1 MSTPILSDPDSLKMS
16 RSPIFYT
23 GKNNTLTND
32 SLDAMALDIKIWSGN
47 RASPPANFN
56 YELIKNYSID
66 EVINFEISDLIR
78 SEFEHDF
85 NIYNA
90 QGYEQSPA
98 GEILWV
104 GASGQWTYSNN
115 GAALATA
122 NWGSLTAN
130 AFLASNGWSPINL
143 PGNNAVTTPVLAVAR
158 NRYCMASN
166 YEALAIYNSVA
177 NDLAE
182 IEISWKSGDADIFYI
197 SGVSAAPPDPTTN
210 YNSRDFVIYAGV
222 GPANLEAN
230 PYLPAELKPSSQT
243 DGGVGSYYDV
253 ILKDSGGDPIATVRY
268 YLICEPKYTPY
279 QVAFVNRYGVMDYIT
294 FFKRTDET
302 GAFTNESFMRSIYAD
317 GFTVP
322 SLGTAQY
329 QDFNINSRNS
339 MAMNTGF
346 VPETYADVMEDIMM
360 SETVAIKIGSNWI
373 AAFPDRGSIDYVKEV
388 NESLINYQVTFQ
400 MAFNERTLI
409 R

>member
-32 SLDAMALDIKIWSGN
+32 SLDAMTLDLKIWSGN
-47 RASPPANFN
+47 RASPPTDFN
-56 YELIKNYSID
+56 YELVKNYSID
-66 EVINFEISDLIR
+66 EVVNFEISDLIR

-90 QGYEQSPA
+90 QGYEQSPVA
-98 GEILWV
+98 EILWV

-158 NRYCMASN
+158 DRHCMASN
-166 YEALAIYNSVA
+166 HEALAIYNSVGS
-177 NDLAE
+177 DLGE
-182 IEISWKSGDADIFYI
+182 IEIAWNNGDTDTFYI
-197 SGVSAAPPDPTTN
+197 SGVSAAPPDPTAN
-210 YNSRDFVIYAGV
+210 YSTRDFVIYAGV

-230 PYLPAELKPSSQT
+230 PYLDNLIKPSSHDT
-243 DGGVGSYYDV
+243 GDYYDV
-253 ILKDSGGDPIATVRY
+253 TLKDTGGDTIATVRY

-302 GAFTNESFMRSIYAD
+302 GAFTNESFQRSIYAD

-346 VPETYADVMEDIMM
+346 VPETYADVMEDLMM
-360 SETVAIKIGSNWI
+360 SETVAIKIGNTWI
-373 AAFPDRGSIDYVKEV
+373 AAFPDRGSIEYFKEV
-388 NESLINYQVTFQ
+388 NQALINYQVTFQ

>member
-1 MSTPILSDPDSLKMS
+1 MSIPIISDPDSLKMS

-32 SLDAMALDIKIWSGN
+32 SLDAMTLDLKIWSGN
-47 RASPPANFN
+47 RASPPTNFN
-56 YELIKNYSID
+56 YELVKNYSID

-90 QGYEQSPA
+90 QGYEQSPV

-104 GASGQWTYSNN
+104 GASGQRTYSNN
-115 GAALATA
+115 GGALTTD

-130 AFLASNGWSPINL
+130 AFLTSNGWSPINL

-158 NRYCMASN
+158 DRYCMASN

-182 IEISWKSGDADIFYI
+182 IEISWQSGDADTFFV
-197 SGVSAAPPDPTTN
+197 GTVSVAPPDPTAN
-210 YNSRDFVIYAGV
+210 YSTRDFVIYAGV

-230 PYLPAELKPSSQT
+230 PFLPTELRPSSQP
-243 DGGVGSYYDV
+243 DGGVGQYYDV

-302 GAFTNESFMRSIYAD
+302 GAFTNESFQRSIYAD

-360 SETVAIKIGSNWI
+360 SETVGIKIGNTWI
-373 AAFPDRGSIDYVKEV
+373 AAFPDRGSIEYFKEV
-388 NESLINYQVTFQ
+388 NQALINYQVTFR

>member
-177 NDLAE
+177 NDLSE
-182 IEISWKSGDADIFYI
+182 IEIVWNNGDADGFYTT
-197 SGVSAAPPDPTTN
+197 VSNLSPPDPTTN

-222 GPANLEAN
+222 GPANLQNN
-230 PYLPAELKPSSQT
+230 PYLDNTIKPST
-243 DGGVGSYYDV
+243 HEAGDYYDV
-253 ILKDSGGDPIATVRY
+253 VLKDSGGDNITSVRY